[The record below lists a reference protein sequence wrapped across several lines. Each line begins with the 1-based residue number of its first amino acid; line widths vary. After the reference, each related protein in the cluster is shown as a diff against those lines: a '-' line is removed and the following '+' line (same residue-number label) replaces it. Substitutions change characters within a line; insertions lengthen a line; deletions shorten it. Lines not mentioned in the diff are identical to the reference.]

1 MTDLKGSQHGK
12 RETEGP
18 EDDVEMGFFEHIG
31 ELRKRVVY
39 AVIGIF
45 LCAAIAWSFK
55 EQLLEFFL
63 APLVYAYKRLG
74 LGQPEIHFANPV
86 EPFIGYLKLSI
97 VAGLL
102 ASAPNVFYQLWA
114 FIAPGLY
121 RREKLMAI
129 PFVFFSTLCFAGGA
143 IFGYAIVF
151 PMGFE
156 TLLGFAG
163 LLPSQSITMTPTI
176 MLGEYL
182 SFSTRLLLAF
192 GVVFEVPVVTVMLSV
207 AGIVTPKQLMSFS
220 RWWIIIAA
228 VLSAVLT
235 PQDVGS
241 MLVMLGPLIL
251 LYFASIPIAWLLTRK
266 KKSDSTDLASRE

>member
-1 MTDLKGSQHGK
+1 MS
-12 RETEGP
+12 TELSTEPGGP

-31 ELRKRVVY
+31 ELRKRVFRGLLG
-39 AVIGIF
+39 VIPGVI
-45 LCAAIAWSFK
+45 LAWSFK
-55 EQLLEFFL
+55 ERLLEFFL
-63 APLVYAYKRLG
+63 APLVHAYDRLG
-74 LGQPEIHFANPV
+74 LGEPEIHFANPV
-86 EPFIGYLKLSI
+86 EPFIGYVKVALVCGI
-97 VAGLL
+97 VG
-102 ASAPNVFYQLWA
+102 SAPWLFYQLWA

-129 PFVFFSTLCFAGGA
+129 PFVFFSTLCFVGGA
-143 IFGYAIVF
+143 VFGYAVVF

-163 LLPSQSITMTPTI
+163 LLPEQSITMTPTI

-192 GVVFEVPVVTVMLSV
+192 GVVFEVPVITVMLST
-207 AGIVTPKQLMSFS
+207 AGIVTPKQLLSFG
-220 RWWIIIAA
+220 RFWIIIAA

-241 MLVMLGPLIL
+241 MVVMLIPLVV
-251 LYFASIPIAWLLTRK
+251 LYFASIPIAWLLRRR
-266 KKSDSTDLASRE
+266 ASERAE

>member
-1 MTDLKGSQHGK
+1 MSEYEQLD
-12 RETEGP
+12 EPAGP

-31 ELRKRVVY
+31 ELRTRLVR
-39 AVIGIF
+39 AVLGVIPGV
-45 LCAAIAWSFK
+45 AVAWAFK

-63 APLVYAYKRLG
+63 APLVHAYDRLG
-74 LGQPEIHFANPV
+74 LGEPVIHFANPV
-86 EPFIGYLKLSI
+86 EPFIGYVKIAI
-97 VAGLL
+97 VCGLV
-102 ASAPNVFYQLWA
+102 ASAPWLFYQLWA

-143 IFGYAIVF
+143 VFGYSVVF

-163 LLPSQSITMTPTI
+163 LLPNQSITMTPTL

-192 GVVFEVPVVTVMLSV
+192 GVVFEVPVVTVMLSSV
-207 AGIVTPKQLMSFS
+207 GIVTPSQLLSFG
-220 RWWIIIAA
+220 RWWVIIAA
-228 VLSAVLT
+228 VLSALLT

-241 MLVMLGPLIL
+241 MVVMLIPLVG
-251 LYFASIPIAWLLTRK
+251 LYFASIPIAWLLRRRK
-266 KKSDSTDLASRE
+266 KDAEPSA